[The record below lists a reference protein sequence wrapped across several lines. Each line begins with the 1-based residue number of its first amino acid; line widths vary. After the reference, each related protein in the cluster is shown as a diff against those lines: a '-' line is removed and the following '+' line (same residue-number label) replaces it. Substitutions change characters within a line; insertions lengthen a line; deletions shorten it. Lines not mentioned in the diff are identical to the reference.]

1 MVVTGAFA
9 THMTKLYNYYVCP
22 LNFNT
27 DNLKYITI
35 SYFKELKY
43 IGEIVKG
50 SINESI

>member
-35 SYFKELKY
+35 SYYKELKY
-43 IGEIVKG
+43 IGKIVKG
-50 SINESI
+50 SLNESI